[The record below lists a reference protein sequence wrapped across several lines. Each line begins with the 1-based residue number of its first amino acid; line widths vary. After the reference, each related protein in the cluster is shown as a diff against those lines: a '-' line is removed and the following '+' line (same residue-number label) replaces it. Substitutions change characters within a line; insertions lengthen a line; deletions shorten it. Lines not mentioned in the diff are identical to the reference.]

1 MRRRAAPRP
10 RLSFKLPFNYGKR
23 GPRALIYIK
32 LPRLGAKSVAKPGCP
47 PKRGVGKRAGNSIN
61 IGGVLANLPLFQQ
74 LRESEIVNLATS
86 TREVGLGK
94 GQILFQRGT
103 LLDGFYVV
111 VHGQI
116 KLAFSS
122 PQGHEKVLSIVGP
135 GQSFG
140 EAVMF
145 MEKPCPVFAQA
156 LEDTHLLY
164 IAKQGIFAAIDHDS
178 AFARRMLAG
187 LSMRLRGLI
196 QDVED
201 YSLHSSTQ
209 RVIGFL
215 LHLAGTPANHD
226 PVECEL
232 PASKHVIASRLNLT
246 PETLSRI
253 LHSLSETGLIAVKG
267 RHITVQDMARLRQFD
282 DLPPPSRLPCE
293 KA

>member
-1 MRRRAAPRP
+1 M
-10 RLSFKLPFNYGKR
+10 GKQ
-23 GPRALIYIK
+23 ID
-32 LPRLGAKSVAKPGCP
+32 
-47 PKRGVGKRAGNSIN
+47 
-61 IGGVLANLPLFQQ
+61 IGRVLANLPLFQQ
-74 LRESEIVNLATS
+74 LRESEIVNLAAG
-86 TREVGLGK
+86 TRDVWLTK
-94 GQILFQRGT
+94 GQVLFQKGS

-111 VHGQI
+111 VHGQV

-122 PQGHEKVLSIVGP
+122 PQGQEKVVSIVGP

-145 MEKPCPVFAQA
+145 MEKPCPVLAQA
-156 LEDTHLLY
+156 LEDTRLLY

-187 LSMRLRGLI
+187 LSMRLHGLI

-215 LHLAGTPANHD
+215 LQLAGTPAGGS
-226 PVECEL
+226 VEFEL

-253 LHSLSETGLIAVKG
+253 LHNLSESGQIAVKG
-267 RHITVQDMARLRQFD
+267 RRIAVLDMARLRQFD
-282 DLPPPSRLPCE
+282 DSPRPPCA
-293 KA
+293 KVG

>member
-1 MRRRAAPRP
+1 MRDRQPAGGIAKQVR
-10 RLSFKLPFNYGKR
+10 KR
-23 GPRALIYIK
+23 
-32 LPRLGAKSVAKPGCP
+32 VN
-47 PKRGVGKRAGNSIN
+47 VGR
-61 IGGVLANLPLFQQ
+61 VLANLPLFQQ
-74 LRESEIVNLATS
+74 LRESEIAGLAAG
-86 TREVGLGK
+86 TREVSLSK
-94 GQILFQRGT
+94 GQMLFQKGC
-103 LLDGFYVV
+103 LLDGFYLT

-122 PQGHEKVLSIVGP
+122 SQGNEKVVSIVGP

-164 IAKQGIFAAIDHDS
+164 IAKQSIFAAIDRDS

-187 LSMRLRGLI
+187 LSIRLHGLI

-201 YSLHSSTQ
+201 YSLLSSTQ

-215 LHLAGTPANHD
+215 LQLAGAPAGGR
-226 PVECEL
+226 VEFEL
-232 PASKHVIASRLNLT
+232 PASKHIIASRLNLT

-253 LHSLSETGLIAVKG
+253 LHSLSESGLIAVKG
-267 RHITVQDMARLRQFD
+267 KRIAVLDAAGLSQFHD
-282 DLPPPSRLPCE
+282 PPRAPCA
-293 KA
+293 KGG